1 MKMEKSKS
9 VLCVL
14 ILILLA
20 CIIGLLCWI
29 FMINSNNNSTKFE
42 DNQNKN
48 NVENTTGN
56 ETESNSSQSNCD
68 CDNSNTFEK
77 FSVKMKENLASQENV
92 SIIFNNIDGADPTK
106 IKLGISRLKVDNKGN
121 VILSLTDETLISKYG
136 QEYKILSDVLT
147 AGIYSVG
154 NGGFRKIVFIKEDGT
169 LSAIDGYDI
178 YENHRIDIID
188 NYGDVKNIVS
198 VVQNTADYWRD
209 IMAIDI
215 NGNVYILN

>member
-20 CIIGLLCWI
+20 CIIGLLCYI
-29 FMINSNNNSTKFE
+29 LIGNSDNSSTKPE
-42 DNQNKN
+42 DNQAGN
-48 NVENTTGN
+48 NVENMTGDEN
-56 ETESNSSQSNCD
+56 VANSGCPNCD
-68 CDNSNTFEK
+68 CTNSNLFEA
-77 FSVKMKENLASQENV
+77 FGAKMKEDRASQENV
-92 SIIFNNIDGADPTK
+92 SIVLSNIDEANSVLV
-106 IKLGISRLKVDNKGN
+106 KLGISKLKVDNKGN

-136 QEYKILSDVLT
+136 QEYKILSNVLT

-154 NGGFRKIVFIKEDGT
+154 NGGFRKIVFIREDGT
-169 LSAIDGYDI
+169 LSAIDGLDV

-198 VVQNTADYWRD
+198 VVQNNTGYGWN